1 MNRGP
6 DQCNGILEYFK
17 FTEDVVVHSYF
28 VCGASCFMCCECFT
42 NFNIM
47 RVFELYL

>member
-17 FTEDVVVHSYF
+17 STEDVVVHSYF
-28 VCGASCFMCCECFT
+28 VCGDSCFIRCECFT
-42 NFNIM
+42 NFNKM